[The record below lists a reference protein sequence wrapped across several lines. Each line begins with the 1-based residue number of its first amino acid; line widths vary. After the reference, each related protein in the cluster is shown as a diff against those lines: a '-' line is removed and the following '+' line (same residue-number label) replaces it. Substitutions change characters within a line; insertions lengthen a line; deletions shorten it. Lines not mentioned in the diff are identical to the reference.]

1 MFRAE
6 NSVFVGKITRSVTIL
21 ASGFTLFYRVNPMF
35 LKLTI
40 VCLCFSNPSY
50 LFVSY
55 WWLKNS
61 VNIKQ
66 QQQRQQ
72 QVVIINLIK
81 LPWLYIYII
90 LYIYIFIVIRGIIII
105 AIIIIYIYSLTIVA
119 VISHG
124 FHVSSVTSSG
134 SISSGRTALASVPM
148 DMSGARCIP
157 KVRSTCGISTIYG
170 CRMRIIY
177 TYHHLPVYIID
188 TIDDYK

>member
-1 MFRAE
+1 MAVAALFARFCWQ
-6 NSVFVGKITRSVTIL
+6 NHPLCHHFGQWFYMILPGKSHVPKVDDSLPLVFQSQ
-21 ASGFTLFYRVNPMF
+21 
-35 LKLTI
+35 
-40 VCLCFSNPSY
+40 
-50 LFVSY
+50 LFVCSY

-66 QQQRQQ
+66 QQQQ
-72 QVVIINLIK
+72 QVVIIDLIK
-81 LPWLYIYII
+81 LPWWYIYIYYN
-90 LYIYIFIVIRGIIII
+90 YIYIFIVIRGIIII
-105 AIIIIYIYSLTIVA
+105 VIIIIYIYSLTIVA

-177 TYHHLPVYIID
+177 TYHHLPIYIL
-188 TIDDYK
+188 